1 MLIIPAI
8 DIRGGRVV
16 RLVQGDFHQETVY
29 HDDPVKVA
37 KRWEGEGAR
46 LLHIVD
52 LDGAREGEPVN
63 LELVGKIASEVD
75 IPIQMGGGVRSLETV
90 REVLSKGIRRVILGT
105 QASAAPDLV
114 REACQEFGKRVAIG
128 IDVKDGLVAVRGWTE
143 LTSKEAVTLAREMEN
158 LEVRTIIFT
167 DVRRDGMLT
176 GPGVKSLEEI
186 LQGTNVSLIASGG
199 ISSLEDVRRL
209 KRLEREGLEGIIIG
223 KALYEGR
230 IEFGEAI
237 AVA

>member
-1 MLIIPAI
+1 M
-8 DIRGGRVV
+8 V

>member
-1 MLIIPAI
+1 M
-8 DIRGGRVV
+8 V

-114 REACQEFGKRVAIG
+114 REACQEFGERVAIG